1 MKNIIDD
8 GLNPELLRNARFAG
22 VYEMPVIE
30 KPNKMIVPKALIPF
44 SQRKKSKDK
53 SEFIHFYENDRE
65 FRDLLYAT
73 AEYIDELREFPGV
86 IAPDCSLYRD
96 MPLIAQMTNIYMN
109 RSVGRYLQSQG
120 IYVIPN
126 VRWSD
131 ERTYTTNELPEKV
144 AFVGLPKRSVVSI
157 GSYGLMKNKAN
168 REHFKKGLEQ
178 MLIELDPEIVIV
190 YGSMP
195 ESVFGEYVNQTKFVR
210 FQDWISCKRKKAS

>member
-109 RSVGRYLQSQG
+109 RSVGR
-120 IYVIPN
+120 
-126 VRWSD
+126 
-131 ERTYTTNELPEKV
+131 
-144 AFVGLPKRSVVSI
+144 
-157 GSYGLMKNKAN
+157 
-168 REHFKKGLEQ
+168 
-178 MLIELDPEIVIV
+178 
-190 YGSMP
+190 
-195 ESVFGEYVNQTKFVR
+195 
-210 FQDWISCKRKKAS
+210 

>member
-1 MKNIIDD
+1 
-8 GLNPELLRNARFAG
+8 
-22 VYEMPVIE
+22 
-30 KPNKMIVPKALIPF
+30 
-44 SQRKKSKDK
+44 
-53 SEFIHFYENDRE
+53 
-65 FRDLLYAT
+65 
-73 AEYIDELREFPGV
+73 
-86 IAPDCSLYRD
+86 
-96 MPLIAQMTNIYMN
+96 MN